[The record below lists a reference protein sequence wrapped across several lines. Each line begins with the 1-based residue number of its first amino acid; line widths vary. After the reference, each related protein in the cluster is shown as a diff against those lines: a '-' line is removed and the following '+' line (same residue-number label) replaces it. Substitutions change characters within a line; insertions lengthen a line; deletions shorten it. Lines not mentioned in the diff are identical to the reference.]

1 MLTTIIDNVVLPR
14 AQSFVKEMTKAGTR
28 ANERG
33 LVKVDD
39 IAKHFIYTS
48 TPQVKAHFSL

>member
-1 MLTTIIDNVVLPR
+1 
-14 AQSFVKEMTKAGTR
+14 MTEAGTR

-39 IAKHFIYTS
+39 IAKQFIYTS
-48 TPQVKAHFSL
+48 TLQVKAHFSL